1 MRINARIRIILP
13 ICLIA
18 AVCVGAFFAR
28 AYYSGGSVACITQD
42 GVVLRRIDLDT
53 VETPYSF
60 TITDG
65 AWENTVEVKPGA
77 IRVSDANCP
86 DQICV
91 SNDWRGKGAS
101 PIVCLPH
108 RLVISFE
115 HDPDAAIDVVS
126 GA

>member
-1 MRINARIRIILP
+1 MKARIRIILP
-13 ICLIA
+13 VCLIA

-28 AYYSGGSVACITQD
+28 ARYSGGSVACITQD
-42 GVVLRRIDLDT
+42 GVVLQRIDLDA
-53 VETPYSF
+53 VDEPYSF

-65 AWENTVEVKPGA
+65 TWENMVEVKPGA
-77 IRVSDANCP
+77 IRIYDANCP

-91 SNDWRGKGAS
+91 SSGWSGKGSS

-115 HDPDAAIDVVS
+115 SDPDAEIDVVS